1 MSENVAPMSANVQAP
16 PRRYICCVPTEAKE
30 GTVSLGSVYNA
41 VVKRLKARGW
51 RRLKKETQRPGT
63 ADLILGGPC
72 GQGIPWKALR
82 VHRSAGTPPLIS
94 FYRSFE
100 QICRKGLLARML
112 RRNGGPHA
120 TPAWFPTSYIIAP
133 GREEAAAERALL
145 RAAHAERGG
154 DGGCGVRGAFAATAS
169 ESGVVV
175 ESACTPRHRRD
186 AVLGE
191 SVRWRTHRSST
202 QAPPSGS

>member
-1 MSENVAPMSANVQAP
+1 MSENVQPMSANVQEP

-30 GTVSLGSVYNA
+30 GTVTLGSVYNG

-51 RRLKKETQRPGT
+51 KRLKKETQRPGS

-72 GQGIPWKALR
+72 GQGVPWKALR
-82 VHRSAGTPPLIS
+82 VHRSAGTPPLTS

-100 QICRKGLLARML
+100 QICRKGLLARTL
-112 RRNGGPHA
+112 RWNGGPHA

-154 DGGCGVRGAFAATAS
+154 DGGCGVEGAFA
-169 ESGVVV
+169 
-175 ESACTPRHRRD
+175 R
-186 AVLGE
+186 
-191 SVRWRTHRSST
+191 RWRRSRASSSRALARCRERFRAT
-202 QAPPSGS
+202 PSPRRGPR